1 MEHLG
6 VGQLSFKADHTGIRE
21 FGTAVGDLTD
31 DADAAGR
38 YVQQHLGI
46 GYAEGRMFATVVEG
60 VSNAREQLQQIY
72 SRLNT
77 LTSASA
83 REVDKAAHYYQTT
96 DTAAAERLDR
106 TY

>member
-1 MEHLG
+1 
-6 VGQLSFKADHTGIRE
+6 LSFKADHTGIRE
-21 FGTAVGDLTD
+21 FGTAIGDLTD
-31 DADAAGR
+31 DAGSAGR

-60 VSNAREQLQQIY
+60 ISNAREQLQQLY
-72 SRLNT
+72 SRLGT

-83 REVDKAAHYYQTT
+83 QEVNKAAHYYQTT
-96 DTAAAERLDR
+96 DAAAAERLDR

>member
-1 MEHLG
+1 M
-6 VGQLSFKADHTGIRE
+6 SFKADHTGIRE

-31 DADAAGR
+31 DADAAAR

-46 GYAEGRMFATVVEG
+46 GYAEGRMFVTVVEG
-60 VSNAREQLQQIY
+60 VSNAREQLQQLY

-83 REVDKAAHYYQTT
+83 QEVNKAAKYYQTT
-96 DTAAAERLDR
+96 DAAAAERLDR

>member
-1 MEHLG
+1 
-6 VGQLSFKADHTGIRE
+6 LSFKADHTGIRE
-21 FGTAVGDLTD
+21 LGTAVGDLTD
-31 DADAAGR
+31 DADAAAR

-46 GYAEGRMFATVVEG
+46 GYAEGRMFVTVVES
-60 VSNAREQLQQIY
+60 VSNAREQLQQLY

-83 REVDKAAHYYQTT
+83 QEVNKAAHFYQTT